1 MNEAT
6 NRATDKAACDGAT
19 AFACDAA
26 LLPARDAA
34 PAACDCADV
43 AAYLDGELSVAESS
57 AFESHLASCRSCA
70 GALAEQRR
78 LLCLLDAAFARAQ
91 RKVPLP
97 EDFVRVV
104 KARAQ
109 TDMRCVRR
117 SSEKWLALALC
128 LGLGAL
134 AFALIGGRALADGL
148 TPLRA
153 AAGALGS
160 ILAMLFHAAAEAAA
174 GALVILRG
182 LGRYLSTGTRGAGLA
197 VVAALAC
204 AALALV
210 ALINNYHRERLPD

>member
-1 MNEAT
+1 VNEAT
-6 NRATDKAACDGAT
+6 TRATDRVAYDGALMT
-19 AFACDAA
+19 GCDAA
-26 LLPARDAA
+26 A
-34 PAACDCADV
+34 PACDCADV
-43 AAYLDGELSVAESS
+43 AAYLDGELSIAESS

-91 RKVPLP
+91 RKVDLP

-117 SSEKWLALALC
+117 KSEKWRALALC
-128 LGLGAL
+128 FGLAAL
-134 AFALIGGRALADGL
+134 AFALLGARATAEGL

-160 ILAMLFHAAAEAAA
+160 ILDMLFHTLREAAA
-174 GALVILRG
+174 GALLILRG
-182 LGRYLSTGTRGAGLA
+182 FGRYLATGTGSAG
-197 VVAALAC
+197 VALLVALAC
-204 AALALV
+204 AVVALFV
-210 ALINNYHRERLPD
+210 LINNYHRERLPD